1 MKEGE
6 QYYDATNRRT
16 LTILAGNKCQ
26 VKDSSGEIKEYESGT
41 IMLGGQWE
49 KIEESPLDR
58 MIDRLR

>member
-6 QYYDATNRRT
+6 QYYDAANRRT
-16 LTILAGNKCQ
+16 LTILADNKCQ
-26 VKDSSGEIKEYESGT
+26 VKDSSGEVKEYEGGT